1 MKKNL
6 IFLRLVFVVFSN
18 QISISDLGQILYC
31 ILNRL
36 FLIDQLIRCVEEN
49 EEKLNEVRKQHERQ
63 VNELRSKITELTTQ
77 VNLTKTEQKYLSDS
91 KKQLYTKLKE
101 KSEIT
106 FGSAPKKEKPKTSE
120 ESEVERRL
128 KEQEQLLSAYQ
139 IENEK
144 LYADLKEARE
154 RTVREVKKLEEEKKG
169 LKVNLIQGK
178 LEAGTMTSIDHSNS
192 MSPNRATVSATEFVL
207 LKKDNAEMRQR
218 LEYYEKHQHQIE
230 DDVKEIEARR
240 EEIKRLKEKLKAL
253 ESGKTAPE
261 YIREL
266 KRVRTQ
272 LKEMELLVKRLKK
285 NADPNRYIAS

>member
-1 MKKNL
+1 M
-6 IFLRLVFVVFSN
+6 
-18 QISISDLGQILYC
+18 
-31 ILNRL
+31 
-36 FLIDQLIRCVEEN
+36 
-49 EEKLNEVRKQHERQ
+49 
-63 VNELRSKITELTTQ
+63 
-77 VNLTKTEQKYLSDS
+77 
-91 KKQLYTKLKE
+91 KE

-106 FGSAPKKEKPKTSE
+106 FGSASKKEKPKTSE

-192 MSPNRATVSATEFVL
+192 MSPNRASVSATEFVL

-285 NADPNRYIAS
+285 NADPNRYSVLNI